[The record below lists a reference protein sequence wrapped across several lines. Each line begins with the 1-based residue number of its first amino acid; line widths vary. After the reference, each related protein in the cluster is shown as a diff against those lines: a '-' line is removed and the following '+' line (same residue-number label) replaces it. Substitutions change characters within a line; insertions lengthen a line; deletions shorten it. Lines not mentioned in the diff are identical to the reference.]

1 MTRLV
6 SKRILDAV
14 MVSKAASIS
23 SSFSYLLDRD
33 DIKSISFMLLLA
45 YIHMPSKQPVHFSA
59 LFFFYNSPLQPIAG
73 ERIRMTS
80 YCSNSKLRKNCIQI
94 HHGQLNCALSE
105 KAFFRSQIGLLLIVR
120 FDKTDRIC
128 TTL

>member
-94 HHGQLNCALSE
+94 IMVNSIVLFQ
-105 KAFFRSQIGLLLIVR
+105 KKPFFVR
-120 FDKTDRIC
+120 R
-128 TTL
+128 